1 VRVRRALVTAAT
13 VTGFVLGTAL
23 PAPAETYS
31 YYLKSTFCN
40 VNTTGVDL
48 HLAQTVNFRVSSAG
62 RVHVRDVTASSA
74 NLFQMGKAAF
84 FIDIK
89 GQPNSKIAQWNPNPS
104 GGVTS
109 FHWNG
114 VDTQNGETASGMSVY
129 TRVWSE
135 DDTSVTCAV
144 YNSSF
149 EG

>member
-1 VRVRRALVTAAT
+1 MKVRRILVPAAVVGMIVGTAA
-13 VTGFVLGTAL
+13 
-23 PAPAETYS
+23 PAPAETYT
-31 YYLKSTFCN
+31 YYLKTAFCN
-40 VNTTGVDL
+40 VSATGVDL
-48 HLAQTVNFRVSSAG
+48 HLTQTVNFRVSSRG
-62 RVHVRDVTASSA
+62 RVHVRDVSASSA

-104 GGVTS
+104 GGVTT

-144 YNSSF
+144 YNSSY